1 MSNTTKQPTV
11 QTLTFNM
18 SQEACSYD
26 LPNGDTVYCLVKD
39 VPHGVW
45 FWLADASVNGVSLH
59 RRAGA
64 PGVSLI
70 PTRMYVKR
78 TSGAKETETNV
89 DSA

>member
-1 MSNTTKQPTV
+1 MTKQSETIRLPFIMG
-11 QTLTFNM
+11 L
-18 SQEACSYD
+18 EACSYD

-59 RRAGA
+59 RRGGVYGA
-64 PGVSLI
+64 SLI

-78 TSGAKETETNV
+78 QHGKKEAETN
-89 DSA
+89 D

>member
-1 MSNTTKQPTV
+1 MSNTTKQSTV
-11 QTLTFNM
+11 QTLMFNM

-26 LPNGDTVYCLVKD
+26 LPNGDTVYCFVKD